1 MKLVL
6 TTAHGLATLLQHG
19 ANISDG
25 DTIGVSMNER
35 IPVHVIESR
44 RFGGLPVIAAK
55 LNSDC
60 MRHCDASSGGDD
72 S

>member
-55 LNSDC
+55 FNSD
-60 MRHCDASSGGDD
+60 
-72 S
+72 